1 MRVKERRNK
10 TRKKI
15 QEESKLYVCEKGS
28 EVEAHFIK
36 RMKLGLFCE
45 VIRGKIDNNEE
56 EEKKKNEA
64 K

>member
-1 MRVKERRNK
+1 MRVEDRRKK

-28 EVEAHFIK
+28 EVEAHNIK
-36 RMKLGLFCE
+36 RMKLGLFYE
-45 VIRGKIDNNEE
+45 EIGGKIDDKEE